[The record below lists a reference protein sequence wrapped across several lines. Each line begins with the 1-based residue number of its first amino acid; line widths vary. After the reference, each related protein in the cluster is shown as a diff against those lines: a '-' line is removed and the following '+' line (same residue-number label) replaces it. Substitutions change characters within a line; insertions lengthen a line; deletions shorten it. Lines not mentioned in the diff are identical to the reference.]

1 MRAPVEPSERL
12 RQILAAAEAKGA
24 SAHEE
29 PPPPRPVTVPAAV
42 AGSRWRLSPRAAL
55 GVGLVLL
62 VAVLIL
68 GARTVLAERAA
79 EPVPVAGDGVAEAGD
94 RSGFGAEQPS
104 RTGGSEEATASGPG
118 STGEGG
124 EPAAATASPTGD
136 VHVHVVGEVTRAG
149 VVTLPAGS
157 RVADAV
163 QAAGGSSA
171 EADLSYVNLA
181 RLLVDGEQVVVPAE
195 GEVPPIGAPA
205 PGTAPGPAPGAAAGG
220 SGGSAPTALVNINT
234 ADQAALEAL
243 PGVGPVLAGR
253 IVQWRVENG
262 RFTSVDELS
271 EVSGIGE
278 KMLAQIGPQVTV

>member
-24 SAHEE
+24 SAPDE

-79 EPVPVAGDGVAEAGD
+79 EPVPVAGDGVAAAGD

-104 RTGGSEEATASGPG
+104 PTGGSEEAKASGPS

-136 VHVHVVGEVTRAG
+136 MHVHVVGEVTKAG

-205 PGTAPGPAPGAAAGG
+205 PGTAPGAAAGG

-262 RFTSVDELS
+262 RFTSIDELS

>member
-24 SAHEE
+24 SAPDE

-79 EPVPVAGDGVAEAGD
+79 EPVPVAGDGVAAAGD

-104 RTGGSEEATASGPG
+104 PTGGSEEAKASGPS

-136 VHVHVVGEVTRAG
+136 MHVHVVGEVTKAG

-205 PGTAPGPAPGAAAGG
+205 PGTAPGAAAGG
-220 SGGSAPTALVNINT
+220 SGGSAPTAPVNINT

-262 RFTSVDELS
+262 RFTSIDELS

>member
-24 SAHEE
+24 SAPDE

-42 AGSRWRLSPRAAL
+42 AESRWRLSPRAAL

-104 RTGGSEEATASGPG
+104 PTGGSEEAEAAGPG

-124 EPAAATASPTGD
+124 EPAPASTSPAGD
-136 VHVHVVGEVTRAG
+136 VHVHVVGEVSRAG

-195 GEVPPIGAPA
+195 GEVPPVGAPA
-205 PGTAPGPAPGAAAGG
+205 PATPGSAAGSAAGG

-234 ADQAALEAL
+234 ADQAALEVL

-253 IVQWRVENG
+253 IVRWRVENG